1 MHVNAVI
8 VAAGK
13 GRRMRHDRPKQFLPL
28 AGRPLLLR
36 TLDRF
41 ARVDV
46 IRRVVVVTS
55 AADRAECRALLD
67 ADGPRTTP
75 AVVVEGG
82 ARRQDSVRCGLA
94 ALDAACDI
102 VVIHDAARPFVN
114 VETIAHSIRTAAE
127 TGAALVATPARDTL
141 KRVGPDA
148 TVSATLSRQDVWLA
162 QTPQT
167 FQVDLIRE
175 AHRRAQEQGVTET
188 DDAGL
193 VERLGRPVRIVPGDA
208 LNFKITTRDDLI
220 LAEALLR
227 TRPR

>member
-1 MHVNAVI
+1 M
-8 VAAGK
+8 
-13 GRRMRHDRPKQFLPL
+13 
-28 AGRPLLLR
+28 
-36 TLDRF
+36 
-41 ARVDV
+41 
-46 IRRVVVVTS
+46 
-55 AADRAECRALLD
+55 
-67 ADGPRTTP
+67 
-75 AVVVEGG
+75 
-82 ARRQDSVRCGLA
+82 
-94 ALDAACDI
+94 
-102 VVIHDAARPFVN
+102 
-114 VETIAHSIRTAAE
+114 
-127 TGAALVATPARDTL
+127 ATPARDTL

-193 VERLGRPVRIVPGDA
+193 VERLGRPVRVVPGDA

>member
-13 GRRMRHDRPKQFLPL
+13 GRRMQHDRPKQFLPL

-41 ARVDV
+41 AQVDV
-46 IRRVVVVTS
+46 IRRVILVTS
-55 AADRAECRALLD
+55 AADQAECRALLD
-67 ADGPRTTP
+67 ADGPRPTP
-75 AVVVEGG
+75 TVVVEGG

-102 VVIHDAARPFVN
+102 VAIHDAARPFVG
-114 VETIAHSIRTAAE
+114 VETIAHSIRAAAE

-141 KRVGPDA
+141 KRVGSDA
-148 TVSATLSRQDVWLA
+148 IVSETLSRQDVWLA

-167 FQVDLIRE
+167 FQVALIRE
-175 AHRRAQEQGVTET
+175 AHQLAQEQGVTAT

-193 VERLGRPVRIVPGDA
+193 VERLGRPVRVVPGDA
-208 LNFKITTRDDLI
+208 LNFKITTQDDLA

-227 TRPR
+227 TRPG

>member
-1 MHVNAVI
+1 M
-8 VAAGK
+8 
-13 GRRMRHDRPKQFLPL
+13 
-28 AGRPLLLR
+28 
-36 TLDRF
+36 
-41 ARVDV
+41 
-46 IRRVVVVTS
+46 VVVTS
-55 AADRAECRALLD
+55 VADRADCRALLD

-102 VVIHDAARPFVN
+102 VVIHDAARPLVN
-114 VETIAHSIRTAAE
+114 VETIAGSIRTAAE

-175 AHRRAQEQGVTET
+175 AHRRAQEQGVTAT

-193 VERLGRPVRIVPGDA
+193 VERLGRPVRVVPGDA
-208 LNFKITTRDDLI
+208 LNFKITTQDDLI

>member
-13 GRRMRHDRPKQFLPL
+13 GHRMRHDRPKQFLPL

-41 ARVDV
+41 AQVDG
-46 IRRVVVVTS
+46 IRRAVVVTS

-167 FQVDLIRE
+167 FQVDLIRD
-175 AHRRAQEQGVTET
+175 AHRRAQEQGVTAT

-193 VERLGRPVRIVPGDA
+193 VERLGRPVRVVPGDA
-208 LNFKITTRDDLI
+208 LNFKITTPDDLV

>member
-13 GRRMRHDRPKQFLPL
+13 GHRMRHDRPKQFLPL

-55 AADRAECRALLD
+55 AADRADCRALLD

-114 VETIAHSIRTAAE
+114 VETIAHSIRAAAE

-141 KRVGPDA
+141 KRVGLDA

-193 VERLGRPVRIVPGDA
+193 VERLGRPVRVVPGDA
-208 LNFKITTRDDLI
+208 LNFKITTQDDLV

>member
-13 GRRMRHDRPKQFLPL
+13 GHRMRHDRPKQFLPL

-41 ARVDV
+41 TQVDG
-46 IRRVVVVTS
+46 IRRAVVVTS

-67 ADGPRTTP
+67 ADGPRTMP

-114 VETIAHSIRTAAE
+114 VETIAHSIRAAAE

-141 KRVGPDA
+141 KRVGLDA

-193 VERLGRPVRIVPGDA
+193 VERLGRPVRVVPGDA
-208 LNFKITTRDDLI
+208 LNFKITTQDDLV

>member
-13 GRRMRHDRPKQFLPL
+13 GHRMRHDRPKQFLPL

-114 VETIAHSIRTAAE
+114 VETIAHSIRAAAE

-141 KRVGPDA
+141 KRVGPNA

-175 AHRRAQEQGVTET
+175 AHRRAQEQGVTAT

-193 VERLGRPVRIVPGDA
+193 VERLGRPVRVVPGDA

>member
-13 GRRMRHDRPKQFLPL
+13 GHRMRHDRPKQFLPL

-167 FQVDLIRE
+167 FQVDLIQE
-175 AHRRAQEQGVTET
+175 AHRRAQEQGVTAT

-193 VERLGRPVRIVPGDA
+193 VERLGRPVRVVPGDA
-208 LNFKITTRDDLI
+208 LNFKITTQDDLI

>member
-13 GRRMRHDRPKQFLPL
+13 GCRMRHDRPKQFLPL

-46 IRRVVVVTS
+46 IRRVVVITS

-114 VETIAHSIRTAAE
+114 VETIAHSIRAAAE

-141 KRVGPDA
+141 KRVGLDA

-175 AHRRAQEQGVTET
+175 AHRRAQEQGVTAT

-193 VERLGRPVRIVPGDA
+193 VERLGRPVRVVPGDA

>member
-13 GRRMRHDRPKQFLPL
+13 GRRMRHDRPKQFLSL

-41 ARVDV
+41 AQVDG
-46 IRRVVVVTS
+46 IRRAVVVTS

-114 VETIAHSIRTAAE
+114 VETIAHSIRAAAE

-208 LNFKITTRDDLI
+208 LNFKITTQDDLV
-220 LAEALLR
+220 LAETLLR